1 MAQQLKTLALLLEDP
16 SLVHSTHVGQL
27 QLFAISDLEN
37 LIPASTL
44 VGAYVHVAYTQ
55 TQT

>member
-1 MAQQLKTLALLLEDP
+1 MAQQLKAFALLLEDP

-37 LIPASTL
+37 LIPSSTL
-44 VGAYVHVAYTQ
+44 VGACIHVGYTQ